1 MPSIFA
7 ALSKVS
13 PAASSKVEL
22 ILVYFPY
29 SITAIIGVCPPETK
43 SRR

>member
-1 MPSIFA
+1 MGPPGKPIPSIFA

-29 SITAIIGVCPPETK
+29 SITAII
-43 SRR
+43 